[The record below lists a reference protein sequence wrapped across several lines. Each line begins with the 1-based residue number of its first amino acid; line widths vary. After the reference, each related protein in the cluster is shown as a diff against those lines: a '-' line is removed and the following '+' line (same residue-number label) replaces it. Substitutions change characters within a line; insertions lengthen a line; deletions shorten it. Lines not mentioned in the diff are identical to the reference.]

1 MAEEVRIVA
10 KFDDTDIQ
18 NGVRRTEQAA
28 REMKQVWEQSTAVG
42 FVRPYDMEQR
52 TQEQLDAMKDW
63 PAFAKAGGDA
73 GDNFM
78 KGFVGKLLLRDAIYG
93 LISGMMTAFNT
104 AIDQMSRMAGDKSPH
119 VGFWKGVGYDLAFLG
134 GQIMPSLVAS
144 DTAQT
149 GAEIARENSLRQM
162 DELVQSMR
170 EDPTNLKSTKSYE
183 AQLEGVVE
191 QRKQN
196 QENYNRERM
205 VLAESGTNTPEAQA
219 GLRANFE
226 PDERYF
232 AQMEGHLRE
241 LVSLGKSRDH
251 KLDEEAKTASEQRDR
266 ERNKAIDDADKARA
280 NQREAAIKEAEAAK
294 RAAAEEER
302 VRKNRR
308 SHAITGILSSDEK
321 TETKDEKDLRFTEEE
336 IKKKHATSAVVING
350 GVFGRSDS
358 VGALVSHAQQ
368 TVTELRAIK
377 AEITAL
383 RKEKSDLTLL

>member
-232 AQMEGHLRE
+232 TQMEGHLRE